1 MESGCLTVIAKVAS
15 EWRSWCGLS
24 EIKESEGR
32 LEEKAYVS
40 LSNVKL
46 SIAPALQLAL
56 RESQGPA
63 CTGRAS
69 HAEATFHVRNF
80 FSWES
85 KLAKKRQSQPRMK
98 AAFIPQLLCFLLT
111 GPA

>member
-1 MESGCLTVIAKVAS
+1 M
-15 EWRSWCGLS
+15 
-24 EIKESEGR
+24 
-32 LEEKAYVS
+32 S

-46 SIAPALQLAL
+46 STAPALLLAL

-80 FSWES
+80 FLEES
-85 KLAKKRQSQPRMK
+85 ELAKKRQSQPRMK
-98 AAFIPQLLCFLLT
+98 TAFIPQFLCFLLT